1 MLTNAVDSIVVSS
14 KAERLSSRPIALL
27 HKQNHY
33 NRISLVVS
41 NMKRF
46 ICIMLTTQLP

>member
-1 MLTNAVDSIVVSS
+1 MLTNAVDFIVVSY
-14 KAERLSSRPIALL
+14 KADRLSSRPIALL

-41 NMKRF
+41 NMKGKRPNRF
-46 ICIMLTTQLP
+46 ICIM